1 MPCNDIHV
9 EVIVSLWRTICWY
22 MEISTDANSS
32 FITNIWVVG
41 HPHQKLDPDIRA
53 DLIDI
58 AARANPLVLNWVK

>member
-1 MPCNDIHV
+1 
-9 EVIVSLWRTICWY
+9 